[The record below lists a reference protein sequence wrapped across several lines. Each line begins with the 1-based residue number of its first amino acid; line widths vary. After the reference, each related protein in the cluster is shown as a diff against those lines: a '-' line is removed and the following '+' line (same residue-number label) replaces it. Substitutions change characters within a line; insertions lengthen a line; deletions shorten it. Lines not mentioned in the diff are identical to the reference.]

1 MNPSYRPVRPGPTI
15 VRTSLATLL
24 CALVAGSLFLSGCS
38 QETNSRM
45 TGAQPKRVPVT
56 VGTVSKKDFP
66 VQVRA
71 IGTVEAFSTVTI
83 KTLVAG
89 QITKVDFREGQDV
102 RRGGLLFQIHP
113 LPFQEA

>member
-1 MNPSYRPVRPGPTI
+1 MSPLFRPVRPGPTI
-15 VRTSLATLL
+15 VRPYLATLL
-24 CALVAGSLFLSGCS
+24 CALVAGLLFLSGCS

-45 TGAQPKRVPVT
+45 TGAQPKSVPVT

-71 IGTVEAFSTVTI
+71 IGTVEAFSTVTV

-89 QITKVDFREGQDV
+89 QITKVAF
-102 RRGGLLFQIHP
+102 RGGPDVKRGDLLFEIDPVRPHW
-113 LPFQEA
+113 